1 MNNKMIKSMVPYL
14 GLVIVVVFFAVITR
28 GKILE
33 WNNLSLIIGQLFT
46 TVISAVGVVFVMSM
60 GSLDFSQGSILAVC
74 CYVAAILSGIHVW
87 AGILGAILAGAF
99 LGGLNGILVARLKV
113 RSFVATICTM
123 FILRGF
129 VRYLTSKHSAN
140 ASIEMLHLNL
150 FPAKLLIALLIIAG
164 GYVLYQ
170 YTGFGKSARMI
181 GAGETAA
188 EYSGIQV
195 KRTKVLVF
203 VFAGMLAG
211 AASIFSLLR
220 TGSVIS
226 TTGNLLETDV
236 MIALVLGGLPITGGA
251 RSKYSPVIIGV
262 LILAFLDNGLI
273 QMGASTV
280 IQQLVKGIF
289 FLLAI
294 IVTTDRRSDNVNK

>member
-1 MNNKMIKSMVPYL
+1 MSSKVIKHTIPYL
-14 GLVIVVVFFAVITR
+14 GPVIVVVFFAVVTR
-28 GKILE
+28 GRILE
-33 WNNLSLIIGQLFT
+33 WNNLGLIIGQLFT

-74 CYVAAILSGIHVW
+74 CYVAAKLSGVHVL
-87 AGILGAILAGAF
+87 AGIAGAVLTGAV
-99 LGGLNGILVARLKV
+99 LGGLNGVLVARLKV
-113 RSFVATICTM
+113 QSFVATICTM
-123 FILRGF
+123 FVLRGL
-129 VRYLTSKHSAN
+129 VRYLTSKYSVSASL
-140 ASIEMLHLNL
+140 AMLHLNL
-150 FPAKLLIALLIIAG
+150 FSVKAAVAFVIIAG
-164 GYVLYQ
+164 GYILYQ

-188 EYSGIQV
+188 EYSGIHV
-195 KRTKVLVF
+195 KNMKILIF
-203 VFAGMLAG
+203 IFAGTMAG
-211 AASIFSLLR
+211 IASVFSLLR

-251 RSKYSPVIIGV
+251 KSKYSPVITGV

-289 FLLAI
+289 FLLTI
-294 IVTTDRRSDNVNK
+294 IVTIDRKSEDVNK